1 MNNRRVFLGGV
12 AAAGAFALSGCEKV
26 QQTIEAAGV
35 LLNQGKGSKRFPNY
49 RYRLTVEVDTPEG
62 LKRGSSVIEVR
73 TAISGPNKIPS
84 PGMLMSD
91 IRGEAVTINLGKR
104 GLMFALLRSE
114 TGLEWAHGAMFAAI
128 PNRTKEEMIRLAE
141 AQIDPFEL
149 DMQALLQLPL
159 EREYEVKRYGQFP
172 QLNKD
177 PPKRYEA
184 YPLLVRFRDL
194 KDPATIERVPL
205 EDPGSVLGEG
215 VTIKRVTVAKT
226 EAPVTSGLVRT
237 LPWLKTQ
244 IGSLV
249 KYPRGTHLA
258 DIPLV
263 HQLYDGDFSA
273 GRE

>member
-1 MNNRRVFLGGV
+1 MNNRRALLGGF

-26 QQTIEAAGV
+26 QQTMEAAGV

-73 TAISGPNKIPS
+73 TAIGGPNQLPS

-114 TGLEWAHGAMFAAI
+114 TAQEWAHGAMFAAI
-128 PNRTKEEMIRLAE
+128 PNRTQEEMNRLAE

-149 DMQALLQLPL
+149 DMQAILKLPL
-159 EREYEVKRYGQFP
+159 EREYEVERYGYMPP
-172 QLNKD
+172 QAKRA
-177 PPKRYEA
+177 PKRYEA

-226 EAPVTSGLVRT
+226 EAPVTTGLVRT
-237 LPWLKTQ
+237 LPWLETQ
-244 IGSLV
+244 MGSLV

-263 HQLYDGDFSA
+263 HQLGDGDFWVN
-273 GRE
+273 